1 MNGRIYDPQIGRF
14 LSADKFVQFP
24 GNLQSYNRYSYVQ
37 NNPLTH
43 TDSTGELID
52 TIWDVGSAI
61 VGVIEVGA
69 NLYAGDW
76 GEAAVSAGGVVV
88 DVGAAFVPFVPGG
101 ASIGIKAAR
110 EGAEIALKE
119 GLEEAAEAG
128 GKRLLKEGAAEAD
141 RLASEAGEAV
151 AESGADLR
159 KLESNAPKPEPI
171 TKIDKDPPTG
181 GPHRETSQPAR
192 DGYDSHHMPADSVT
206 NWKKGDGPAIKMDP
220 EDHKNT
226 MSWGSG
232 KDAKAYREHQKEL
245 IDQGKVMEAFQ
256 MDVDDIRSQ
265 FGNKYDDAIEQTQ
278 KYLLELLEKEKDN
291 L

>member
-1 MNGRIYDPQIGRF
+1 MNGRIYDPQMGRF

-101 ASIGIKAAR
+101 ASVAIKAGR
-110 EGAEIALKE
+110 EGAELVAKE
-119 GLEEAAEAG
+119 
-128 GKRLLKEGAAEAD
+128 
-141 RLASEAGEAV
+141 
-151 AESGADLR
+151 
-159 KLESNAPKPEPI
+159 
-171 TKIDKDPPTG
+171 
-181 GPHRETSQPAR
+181 
-192 DGYDSHHMPADSVT
+192 
-206 NWKKGDGPAIKMDP
+206 AI
-220 EDHKNT
+220 
-226 MSWGSG
+226 
-232 KDAKAYREHQKEL
+232 
-245 IDQGKVMEAFQ
+245 
-256 MDVDDIRSQ
+256 
-265 FGNKYDDAIEQTQ
+265 
-278 KYLLELLEKEKDN
+278 
-291 L
+291 